1 MYRSRADR
9 IFSLSG
15 AGLALASLV
24 AAIGIVAFLLAMS
37 LPALREVSA
46 LRFLSDSSWYPQSSG
61 EGTYGLWP
69 MVIASVLVG
78 ILSVSIAVPL
88 AVAIAIYWGFYASP
102 VGRIILSRFIDILGA
117 IPSVVFG
124 LVGLTVIV
132 PLVNQIHAPGTSL
145 IAATLVLVPMILPT
159 ATFLYISA
167 LENIST
173 DLLTSSAALGLSRFR
188 LVFGIILPFL
198 SRPIVSGGVL
208 ALARALGET
217 MAVLMVAGNVIQLPS
232 SLFDPVRTLTANIA
246 LEMGYALGVHR
257 SALFF
262 SGFMMGL
269 LVISLIVIAE
279 IIKHI
284 RVARAA

>member
-1 MYRSRADR
+1 
-9 IFSLSG
+9 
-15 AGLALASLV
+15 
-24 AAIGIVAFLLAMS
+24 MS
-37 LPALREVSA
+37 LPALREVSV

-61 EGTYGLWP
+61 EGTYGLGP

-88 AVAIAIYWGFYASP
+88 AVAIAVYRGFYASS
-102 VGRIILSRFIDILGA
+102 VSRVILSRFIDILGA

-132 PLVNQIHAPGTSL
+132 PLVNQLHAPGTSL

-159 ATFLYISA
+159 ATFLYIAA

-173 DLLTSSAALGLSRFR
+173 DLVTSSAALGLSRFR
-188 LVFGIILPFL
+188 FVFGIILPSL
-198 SRPIVSGGVL
+198 ARSIVSGGVL

-217 MAVLMVAGNVIQLPS
+217 MAVLMVAGNVIQLPR

-269 LVISLIVIAE
+269 LVISLIVLAE
-279 IIKHI
+279 VTKHI
-284 RVARAA
+284 RAARAA